1 VISGECAVSISMVE
15 AWSVT
20 VEAAGFPKYWH
31 LYTKQCGITSQERA
45 WWVVALSCLIKVEI
59 GLESLFEITEVFH
72 SIILFMFAFRM
83 VSDSAAYQHLTV
95 PHIMFI
101 L

>member
-1 VISGECAVSISMVE
+1 M
-15 AWSVT
+15 
-20 VEAAGFPKYWH
+20 
-31 LYTKQCGITSQERA
+31 
-45 WWVVALSCLIKVEI
+45 KVEI

-72 SIILFMFAFRM
+72 SIILFMFAFRI
-83 VSDSAAYQHLTV
+83 VSDSAASQHLNI